1 MCCAFPFPSP
11 LCRRPA
17 LRTVVLT
24 RLGRAGNVYVKFADE
39 EAAAAA
45 LQKMNGR
52 FYAGRM
58 LTAEF
63 SPVSDFRE
71 ARCRQFDDGMC
82 KRGDQCNF
90 MHLMRVPQSLR
101 RDLFEKQPHRT
112 RGKRY
117 EEEEYQRGRGGRGGG
132 YGGRG
137 GGGYDRRGGGGRD
150 YRDDRR
156 RDYRDDRHRDRR
168 DDRDRHRRDDRDR
181 HRRDDRDRDRHRS
194 SRSSRD
200 RRDDRGDR
208 KDSKRSRSRSHSRR
222 RRSKSR
228 SRSPARRHKSESR
241 SRSRHRSN
249 SPARA

>member
-17 LRTVVLT
+17 VVLT

-112 RGKRY
+112 RGMISASPNTLRSSGSRFSTHCGGG
-117 EEEEYQRGRGGRGGG
+117 EGGRGACE
-132 YGGRG
+132 
-137 GGGYDRRGGGGRD
+137 
-150 YRDDRR
+150 
-156 RDYRDDRHRDRR
+156 
-168 DDRDRHRRDDRDR
+168 
-181 HRRDDRDRDRHRS
+181 
-194 SRSSRD
+194 
-200 RRDDRGDR
+200 
-208 KDSKRSRSRSHSRR
+208 KT
-222 RRSKSR
+222 
-228 SRSPARRHKSESR
+228 
-241 SRSRHRSN
+241 
-249 SPARA
+249 